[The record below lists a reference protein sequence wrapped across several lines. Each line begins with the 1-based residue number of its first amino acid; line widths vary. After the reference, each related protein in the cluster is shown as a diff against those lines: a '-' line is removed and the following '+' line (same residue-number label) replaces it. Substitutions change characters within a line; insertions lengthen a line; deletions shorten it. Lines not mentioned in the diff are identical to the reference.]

1 VSPIRA
7 EVAPEPQAEPSTAAR
22 AAVAARRRAP
32 EPDPVREQAEEPAPA
47 AAPAPEET
55 PDPAVEARALA
66 GHRENGL
73 ALEQKEEWRAAL
85 AEYDAAL
92 AIDPHVT
99 FALEGRERAL
109 RRALLY
115 EAIDG
120 HLQRPERLSAPAVGR
135 EAEELIERARRLE
148 PMGGSLEA
156 RVASLEAALAGARQP
171 VTVVIESDGLTELSV
186 TRVGR
191 LGTLKRRTL
200 ELLPGSY
207 TVTGSRPG
215 YRDVR
220 RQFRVAPGAPAPHV
234 SLRCDEAL

>member
-1 VSPIRA
+1 
-7 EVAPEPQAEPSTAAR
+7 
-22 AAVAARRRAP
+22 
-32 EPDPVREQAEEPAPA
+32 
-47 AAPAPEET
+47 
-55 PDPAVEARALA
+55 
-66 GHRENGL
+66 
-73 ALEQKEEWRAAL
+73 
-85 AEYDAAL
+85 
-92 AIDPHVT
+92 
-99 FALEGRERAL
+99 
-109 RRALLY
+109 
-115 EAIDG
+115 
-120 HLQRPERLSAPAVGR
+120 
-135 EAEELIERARRLE
+135 
-148 PMGGSLEA
+148 MGGSLEA